1 MIPLDYQRYFCV
13 LILNKY
19 RISFC
24 EYGMIRLLNNSFLEL
39 VKKGRRGK
47 KMKLKKI
54 LYACIIGGIIFMS
67 FGCNPRNNRAY
78 LEKRIGTEM
87 SRVYPTNRLEDL
99 FDQFPGGFK
108 ITQSFMDGDDLFT
121 VEIIARSK
129 GEPISGT
136 VSKVGDNGID
146 KIFETNF
153 QYQDGKYQFANES
166 DAAYWP
172 YRGFLFEK
180 LTLNREILS
189 KLDLQEKFYSMMN
202 GDFELRYKVTNEI
215 INSFLG
221 LGESDSLSVSLVGS
235 NSNRGYYYS
244 IVIENAE
251 GLYFGETVSD

>member
-1 MIPLDYQRYFCV
+1 MNF
-13 LILNKY
+13 
-19 RISFC
+19 
-24 EYGMIRLLNNSFLEL
+24 
-39 VKKGRRGK
+39 
-47 KMKLKKI
+47 KKI
-54 LYACIIGGIIFMS
+54 IYACLMGGLIFML

-87 SRVYPTNRLEDL
+87 SRVYPTERLENL

-108 ITQSFMDGDDLFT
+108 IRQSFMDGDDLFT

-153 QYQDGKYQFANES
+153 QYQDGKYQFANET

-202 GDFELRYKVTNEI
+202 GDFELRYKVTDEI

-221 LGESDSLSVSLVGS
+221 LGDSDSLSVSLVGS

-251 GLYFGETVSD
+251 GLYFRETVSD

>member
-1 MIPLDYQRYFCV
+1 MNFKK
-13 LILNKY
+13 LI
-19 RISFC
+19 
-24 EYGMIRLLNNSFLEL
+24 
-39 VKKGRRGK
+39 
-47 KMKLKKI
+47 
-54 LYACIIGGIIFMS
+54 YACIMGGILFLS

-99 FDQFPGGFK
+99 FEQFPDGFK
-108 ITQSFMDGDDLFT
+108 IKQSFTAGDDLFK
-121 VEIIARSK
+121 VEIIATSK

-136 VSKVGDNGID
+136 VSKIGDNGSE
-146 KIFETNF
+146 KIFEINF
-153 QYQDGKYQFANES
+153 QYQDRKYQFENEA

-215 INSFLG
+215 INSFLE
-221 LGESDSLSVSLVGS
+221 LGDSDSLSVSLGGS

-244 IVIENAE
+244 IMVKNDDGFLFI
-251 GLYFGETVSD
+251 ETVSD

>member
-1 MIPLDYQRYFCV
+1 M
-13 LILNKY
+13 
-19 RISFC
+19 
-24 EYGMIRLLNNSFLEL
+24 NSFLKL
-39 VKKGRRGK
+39 IKKDRRD
-47 KMKLKKI
+47 KMMKFKKI
-54 LYACIIGGIIFMS
+54 IYACILGGIFFLS

-87 SRVYPTNRLEDL
+87 SRVYPTERLEDL
-99 FDQFPGGFK
+99 FEQFPGGFK
-108 ITQSFMDGDDLFT
+108 IKQSFTAGDDLFK
-121 VEIIARSK
+121 VEIIATRK

-136 VSKVGDNGID
+136 VSKIGDNGSD
-146 KIFETNF
+146 KIFEANF

-180 LTLNREILS
+180 LTLNRDVLS
-189 KLDLQEKFYSMMN
+189 KLDLEEKFYSMMN
-202 GDFELRYKVTNEI
+202 GDFELRYKVTNEL

-221 LGESDSLSVSLVGS
+221 LGKSEQLSISLEGS
-235 NSNRGYYYS
+235 NGNRGYYYS

>member
-1 MIPLDYQRYFCV
+1 MNFKK
-13 LILNKY
+13 LI
-19 RISFC
+19 
-24 EYGMIRLLNNSFLEL
+24 
-39 VKKGRRGK
+39 
-47 KMKLKKI
+47 
-54 LYACIIGGIIFMS
+54 YACLMGGFVFML
-67 FGCNPRNNRAY
+67 FGCNPRSNRAY

-87 SRVYPTNRLEDL
+87 SRVYPTERLENL

-108 ITQSFMDGDDLFT
+108 IKQSFIVGDDLFR
-121 VEIIARSK
+121 VEMIGESK

-136 VSKVGDNGID
+136 ISKIGDNGSE
-146 KIFETNF
+146 KIFEANF
-153 QYQDGKYQFANES
+153 QYQDGKYQFANEI

-189 KLDLQEKFYSMMN
+189 KLDLQEKSYSMMN
-202 GDFELRYKVTNEI
+202 GDFELRYTVTNEI

-251 GLYFGETVSD
+251 GLFFRETVSD

>member
-1 MIPLDYQRYFCV
+1 MPLGYQWYFCV

-24 EYGMIRLLNNSFLEL
+24 EYGMIRLLKNSFLEL

-87 SRVYPTNRLEDL
+87 SRVYPTERLENL

-202 GDFELRYKVTNEI
+202 GDFELRYKVTDEI

-221 LGESDSLSVSLVGS
+221 LGDSDSLSVSLVGS

-251 GLYFGETVSD
+251 GLFFRETVSD

>member
-1 MIPLDYQRYFCV
+1 MNFKK
-13 LILNKY
+13 LI
-19 RISFC
+19 
-24 EYGMIRLLNNSFLEL
+24 
-39 VKKGRRGK
+39 
-47 KMKLKKI
+47 
-54 LYACIIGGIIFMS
+54 YACIMGGLLFLS

-87 SRVYPTNRLEDL
+87 SRVYPTVRLENL

-108 ITQSFMDGDDLFT
+108 IRQSFMDGDDLFT
-121 VEIIARSK
+121 VEIIATRK

-153 QYQDGKYQFANES
+153 QYQYGNYQFANEA

-180 LTLNREILS
+180 LTLNRDILS

-221 LGESDSLSVSLVGS
+221 LGDSDSLSLSLVGS

-244 IVIENAE
+244 IAIENAE
-251 GLYFGETVSD
+251 GLYFRETVSD

>member
-1 MIPLDYQRYFCV
+1 MDIY
-13 LILNKY
+13 
-19 RISFC
+19 FC
-24 EYGMIRLLNNSFLEL
+24 EYGMIRLLINSFLER
-39 VKKGRRGK
+39 VKKDRRGK
-47 KMKLKKI
+47 KMKLKNI
-54 LYACIIGGIIFMS
+54 LYACIIGGIIFLS

-87 SRVYPTNRLEDL
+87 SRVYPTERLENL

-153 QYQDGKYQFANES
+153 QYQDGKYQFANET

-180 LTLNREILS
+180 LTLNRDILS

-221 LGESDSLSVSLVGS
+221 LGDSDSLSVSLVGS

-244 IVIENAE
+244 IMVKNDD
-251 GLYFGETVSD
+251 GLLFIETVSD

>member
-1 MIPLDYQRYFCV
+1 
-13 LILNKY
+13 
-19 RISFC
+19 
-24 EYGMIRLLNNSFLEL
+24 MIRLLKNSFLEL

-87 SRVYPTNRLEDL
+87 SRVYPTERLENL

-153 QYQDGKYQFANES
+153 QYQDGKYQFANEA

-202 GDFELRYKVTNEI
+202 GDFELRYKVTDEI

-221 LGESDSLSVSLVGS
+221 LGDSDSLSVSLVGS

-244 IVIENAE
+244 IAIENAE
-251 GLYFGETVSD
+251 GLYFRETVSD

>member
-1 MIPLDYQRYFCV
+1 M
-13 LILNKY
+13 
-19 RISFC
+19 
-24 EYGMIRLLNNSFLEL
+24 NSFLEL
-39 VKKGRRGK
+39 VKKDGRGK
-47 KMKLKKI
+47 KMKFKKI
-54 LYACIIGGIIFMS
+54 LYACIMGGIIFMS

-146 KIFETNF
+146 KIFETSF

-166 DAAYWP
+166 DAAYCP

-180 LTLNREILS
+180 MTLNRNILS
-189 KLDLQEKFYSMMN
+189 TLDLEEKFYSMMN
-202 GDFELRYKVTNEI
+202 GDFELRYKVTDEI

-221 LGESDSLSVSLVGS
+221 LGDSDSLSVSLVGS

-244 IVIENAE
+244 IVIENAQ
-251 GLYFGETVSD
+251 GYYFRETVSD

>member
-1 MIPLDYQRYFCV
+1 MNFKK
-13 LILNKY
+13 LI
-19 RISFC
+19 
-24 EYGMIRLLNNSFLEL
+24 
-39 VKKGRRGK
+39 
-47 KMKLKKI
+47 
-54 LYACIIGGIIFMS
+54 YACLMGGFVFML
-67 FGCNPRNNRAY
+67 FGCNPRSSRAY

-87 SRVYPTNRLEDL
+87 SRVYPTERLENL

-153 QYQDGKYQFANES
+153 QYQDGKYQFANET

-172 YRGFLFEK
+172 YQGFLFEK
-180 LTLNREILS
+180 LTLNRDILS
-189 KLDLQEKFYSMMN
+189 KLDLQEKSYSMMN
-202 GDFELRYKVTNEI
+202 GDFELRYKVTDEL

-221 LGESDSLSVSLVGS
+221 IGESEQLSISLGGS
-235 NSNRGYYYS
+235 NGNRGYYYS
-244 IVIENAE
+244 IVIENAQ
-251 GLYFGETVSD
+251 GYYFRETVSD

>member
-1 MIPLDYQRYFCV
+1 MIPLDYQWYFCV

-24 EYGMIRLLNNSFLEL
+24 EYGMIRLLKNSFLEL

-54 LYACIIGGIIFMS
+54 LYACIIGGIIFVS

-87 SRVYPTNRLEDL
+87 SRVYPTERLENL

-202 GDFELRYKVTNEI
+202 GDFELRYKVTDEI

-221 LGESDSLSVSLVGS
+221 LGDSDSLSVSLVGS

-244 IVIENAE
+244 IAIENAE
-251 GLYFGETVSD
+251 SLYFRETVSD

>member
-1 MIPLDYQRYFCV
+1 MNFKK
-13 LILNKY
+13 LI
-19 RISFC
+19 
-24 EYGMIRLLNNSFLEL
+24 
-39 VKKGRRGK
+39 
-47 KMKLKKI
+47 
-54 LYACIIGGIIFMS
+54 YACIMGGILFLL
-67 FGCNPRNNRAY
+67 FGCNPRSSRAY

-87 SRVYPTNRLEDL
+87 SRVYPTERLENL

-136 VSKVGDNGID
+136 VSKIGDNGSD
-146 KIFETNF
+146 KIFEANF
-153 QYQDGKYQFANES
+153 QYQDGNYQFANES

-180 LTLNREILS
+180 LTLNRDILS
-189 KLDLQEKFYSMMN
+189 KLDLQGKSYSMMN

-221 LGESDSLSVSLVGS
+221 LGDSDSLGVSLVGS

-244 IVIENAE
+244 IVIENAQ
-251 GLYFGETVSD
+251 GYYFRETVSD

>member
-1 MIPLDYQRYFCV
+1 
-13 LILNKY
+13 
-19 RISFC
+19 
-24 EYGMIRLLNNSFLEL
+24 MIRLLINSFLER
-39 VKKGRRGK
+39 VKKDRRGK
-47 KMKLKKI
+47 KMKLKNI
-54 LYACIIGGIIFMS
+54 LYACIIGGIIFLS
-67 FGCNPRNNRAY
+67 FGCNPRSNRAY

-87 SRVYPTNRLEDL
+87 SRVYPTERLENL
-99 FDQFPGGFK
+99 FEQFPDGFK
-108 ITQSFMDGDDLFT
+108 IKQSFTAGDDLFK
-121 VEIIARSK
+121 VEIIATRK

-136 VSKVGDNGID
+136 VSKIGDNGSD

-180 LTLNREILS
+180 LTLNRDILS
-189 KLDLQEKFYSMMN
+189 KLDLQEKSYSMMN

-221 LGESDSLSVSLVGS
+221 LGDSDALSVSLGGS

-244 IVIENAE
+244 IMVENGD
-251 GLYFGETVSD
+251 GLLFIETVSD

>member
-1 MIPLDYQRYFCV
+1 M
-13 LILNKY
+13 
-19 RISFC
+19 
-24 EYGMIRLLNNSFLEL
+24 
-39 VKKGRRGK
+39 
-47 KMKLKKI
+47 MKFKKI
-54 LYACIIGGIIFMS
+54 FYACIMGGIIFMS

-87 SRVYPTNRLEDL
+87 SRVYPTNRLENL
-99 FDQFPGGFK
+99 FEQFPEGFK
-108 ITQSFMDGDDLFT
+108 IKQSFTAGDDLFK
-121 VEIIARSK
+121 VEMIATSK

-136 VSKVGDNGID
+136 VSKIGDNGSE

-172 YRGFLFEK
+172 YQGFLFEK
-180 LTLNREILS
+180 LTLSR
-189 KLDLQEKFYSMMN
+189 DVLQEKSYNMMN

-221 LGESDSLSVSLVGS
+221 LGDSDSLSVSLVGS

-251 GLYFGETVSD
+251 GLYFRETVSD